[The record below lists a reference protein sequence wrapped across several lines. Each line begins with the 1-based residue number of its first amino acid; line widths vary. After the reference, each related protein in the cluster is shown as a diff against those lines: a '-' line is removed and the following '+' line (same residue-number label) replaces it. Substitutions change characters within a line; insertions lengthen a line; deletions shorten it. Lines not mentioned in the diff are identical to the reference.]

1 MKIYQENSKV
11 PIFYA
16 TLMGKKYLKRYE
28 NHFKNPDIR
37 KQNLNHETFFFCY
50 PNEWVTE
57 VFDCVF

>member
-1 MKIYQENSKV
+1 
-11 PIFYA
+11 
-16 TLMGKKYLKRYE
+16 MGKKYLKRYE

-50 PNEWVTE
+50 PNEWVKE